1 MNLIPVP
8 AGDLD
13 RWLPEIRWHLR
24 SFAENGQ
31 WTAEDFADQIRNRDR
46 QLWLAHDGKIKAVCL
61 TSVSEDRLKSVH
73 VTHCAGEDYPLWAH
87 LLAMIAAWA
96 KEIGAE
102 RFEVTARPGWER
114 VLKPFGL
121 QKTHVMLEMRL

>member
-1 MNLIPVP
+1 VRFIPVP

-13 RWLPEIRWHLR
+13 AWLPKIGWHLE

-31 WTAEDFADQIRNRDR
+31 WTAADFAEQVRNRDR
-46 QLWLAHDGKIKAVCL
+46 QLWIAEENGVKAVCL
-61 TSVSEDRLKSVH
+61 SSVSEDRLKTVH
-73 VTHCAGEDYPLWAH
+73 VTHCAGEDYGTWAH
-87 LLAMIAAWA
+87 FILLIAGWA
-96 KEIGAE
+96 REIGAQ

-114 VLKPFGL
+114 VLRQFGL